1 MFQRPEFTD
10 VQKRAIY
17 IVLASSIAIGSLFVT
32 LSQGKASAPKPMVS
46 LPPIEAKPSV
56 SPSLVVDVAGK
67 VLHPGV
73 YTLPQGSRAI
83 DAIKA
88 AGGQLKGIA
97 LTDINLA
104 EIVSDGQQI
113 VVGAPKMAASSSKSK
128 SAGLAKNVKNGKTL
142 VHINTATESQ
152 LQVLKGIGPVSA
164 QKIIAYRKVN
174 GKFLT
179 VSDFK
184 KAAGMGAARF
194 NAIQAQLRL

>member
-32 LSQGKASAPKPMVS
+32 LSQGKASTPKPMVS
-46 LPPIEAKPSV
+46 LPPIDAKPSV

-88 AGGQLKGIA
+88 AGGQLKGIP

-104 EIVSDGQQI
+104 EIMSDGQQI

-179 VSDFK
+179 ISDFK

>member
-32 LSQGKASAPKPMVS
+32 LSQGKASTPKPMVS
-46 LPPIEAKPSV
+46 LPPIDAKPSV

-152 LQVLKGIGPVSA
+152 
-164 QKIIAYRKVN
+164 
-174 GKFLT
+174 
-179 VSDFK
+179 
-184 KAAGMGAARF
+184 
-194 NAIQAQLRL
+194 